1 MSAERPVTYAGG
13 IAEALGEALA
23 SDPSVFVMGEDVG
36 SMGGIHGHMAGL
48 MDRFGSERVRDTPIS
63 EAGFIGAAAGAAA
76 EGFRP
81 VVELMTVDFFGVAM
95 DQIYNHVAKLH
106 YASAGSRRAP
116 LTILA
121 STGNPLRQGVTHAQ
135 TLHGTF
141 AHLPGLKVVLPAS
154 PGDAKGLLS
163 AAIADDSPVVYLFH
177 RALLPLRT
185 LPGADRDPDPVPEGP
200 HRVPLG
206 EAVVRRPGSELTI
219 VATSF
224 MVHEALRAAPLLEAE
239 GIDAEILDLRTL
251 VPLDVDAVLDSLRS
265 TRRLLVLDE
274 DYRSF
279 GASGEL
285 IALAA
290 ERMHGEL
297 AAAPARLARA
307 DTPVPY
313 SRVLEEAV
321 VPTPQKIVEACKR
334 LLEGRSVPTPAGLST
349 AK

>member
-1 MSAERPVTYAGG
+1 MSAAERPSTYADG
-13 IAEALGEALA
+13 IAEALGDALA
-23 SDPSVFVMGEDVG
+23 SDPSVFIMGEDVAA
-36 SMGGIHGHMAGL
+36 MEGIHGHMRGL
-48 MDRFGSERVRDTPIS
+48 AERFGAERVRDAPIS

-81 VVELMTVDFFGVAM
+81 VVELMTIDFFGVAM
-95 DQIYNHVAKLH
+95 DQIYNHLAKLH
-106 YASAGSRRAP
+106 YASAGERRAP
-116 LTILA
+116 VTIIA

-154 PGDAKGLLS
+154 PADAKGLLS
-163 AAIADDSPVVYLFH
+163 SAIADDSPVVYLFH

-185 LPGADRDPDPVPEGP
+185 LSGPDGDAVPAGP
-200 HRVPLG
+200 HAVPLG
-206 EAVVRRPGSELTI
+206 EAVVRRPGSDVTI

-224 MVHEALRAAPLLEAE
+224 MVSEALRAIPLLEAE

-251 VPLDVDAVLDSLRS
+251 VPLDLEAILGSLSR

-285 IALAA
+285 IALVA

-297 AAAPARLARA
+297 LAPPARIARA

-313 SRVLEEAV
+313 SRVLEDAV
-321 VPTPQKIVEACKR
+321 APTPQKLVEACGR
-334 LLEGRSVPTPAGLST
+334 LVEGRPGPTGVGLGT